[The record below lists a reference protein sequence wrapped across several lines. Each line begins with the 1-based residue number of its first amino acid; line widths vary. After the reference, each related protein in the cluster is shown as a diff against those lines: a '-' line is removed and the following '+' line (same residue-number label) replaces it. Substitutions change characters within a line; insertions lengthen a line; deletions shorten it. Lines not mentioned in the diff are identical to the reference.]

1 MWFRPPLLTDFQSLL
16 DYLSPF
22 WITRFLGQRQTFFAQ
37 RQVQSLQQAVQEMPI
52 KTDKYI
58 VALDLAA
65 FQHSPHAKS
74 YARYLGFVSASL
86 CPNFTTHEAP
96 TKSVILP

>member
-1 MWFRPPLLTDFQSLL
+1 MWFRPPLLTDFHSLL

-22 WITRFLGQRQTFFAQ
+22 WITRFLDRRQAFFAQ
-37 RQVQSLQQAVQEMPI
+37 RQVQGLQQAVQEMPI

-74 YARYLGFVSASL
+74 YARYSGFVSASL
-86 CPNFTTHEAP
+86 CVP
-96 TKSVILP
+96 ILPHMKLPLSQ

>member
-1 MWFRPPLLTDFQSLL
+1 MWFRPPLLTDFHSLL

-22 WITRFLGQRQTFFAQ
+22 WITRFLDRRQAFFAQ
-37 RQVQSLQQAVQEMPI
+37 RQVQSLQQAVQVMPI

-65 FQHSPHAKS
+65 FQHLAHAKS
-74 YARYLGFVSASL
+74 HARYSGFVSASL

-96 TKSVILP
+96 TRLVILP